1 MCSEGDPVA
10 RELIRLQRELEREHT
25 LRRKAE
31 ADLHVAETAIATL
44 RESETYFR
52 HLTEYALDLIII
64 LDPDGSVR
72 FESHSVYSEL
82 GYSPEEHVGRSAF
95 EFIHPDD
102 AARVAEA
109 FKKAVQTRGSTEL
122 ISFRVLH
129 KDGTYRILEGRG
141 NNLIADPAVRGM
153 VFNARDVTEQRRLE
167 DQLRKSQ
174 KVQAIGQLTAGLAH
188 DFNNILTAIIGY
200 SDLALASL
208 DPALTAC
215 RQVDEI
221 RQAAHRA
228 AGLTRQLLA
237 FSRKQVLQPQVLN
250 LRSVITGM
258 DKMLRRLLGDS
269 IGLVTVFDPSIGNV
283 KADLGQIEQVV
294 VNLAANARDAMNGK
308 LGAKLTLELYNVR
321 LDESDPHVPEDT
333 VRGEYVELS
342 ITDNGCGMQP
352 EVMAHLFEPFFT
364 TKPQGKGSGLGLATC
379 HGIVKQSGGHIAVYS
394 DVGRGTTL
402 KVYLPRVDEEPNTMK
417 RVVEPQP
424 AIPTGKGTIL
434 LVEDEPMVREL
445 GRTVLEELGYEV
457 TAASNGKEA
466 LRILAERKEGPF
478 DLLFT
483 DVVMPEMGGRELA
496 EKLRPLCPATKVIF
510 CSGYTEDAVFHSGG
524 LEKGV
529 YFLQKPYT
537 VAGIAQKVSSVM
549 TGAE

>member
-1 MCSEGDPVA
+1 
-10 RELIRLQRELEREHT
+10 
-25 LRRKAE
+25 
-31 ADLHVAETAIATL
+31 
-44 RESETYFR
+44 
-52 HLTEYALDLIII
+52 
-64 LDPDGSVR
+64 
-72 FESHSVYSEL
+72 
-82 GYSPEEHVGRSAF
+82 
-95 EFIHPDD
+95 
-102 AARVAEA
+102 
-109 FKKAVQTRGSTEL
+109 
-122 ISFRVLH
+122 
-129 KDGTYRILEGRG
+129 
-141 NNLIADPAVRGM
+141 
-153 VFNARDVTEQRRLE
+153 
-167 DQLRKSQ
+167 
-174 KVQAIGQLTAGLAH
+174 
-188 DFNNILTAIIGY
+188 
-200 SDLALASL
+200 
-208 DPALTAC
+208 
-215 RQVDEI
+215 
-221 RQAAHRA
+221 
-228 AGLTRQLLA
+228 
-237 FSRKQVLQPQVLN
+237 
-250 LRSVITGM
+250 
-258 DKMLRRLLGDS
+258 
-269 IGLVTVFDPSIGNV
+269 
-283 KADLGQIEQVV
+283 
-294 VNLAANARDAMNGK
+294 
-308 LGAKLTLELYNVR
+308 
-321 LDESDPHVPEDT
+321 
-333 VRGEYVELS
+333 
-342 ITDNGCGMQP
+342 
-352 EVMAHLFEPFFT
+352 
-364 TKPQGKGSGLGLATC
+364 
-379 HGIVKQSGGHIAVYS
+379 VKQSGGHIAVYS